1 MKNQTA
7 QNVSVTESLTRTWW
21 KNATSDVK
29 VYTIKQ
35 SMNQLVTVDWII
47 CEWSLF
53 NKKNEL

>member
-29 VYTIKQ
+29 TI
-35 SMNQLVTVDWII
+35 
-47 CEWSLF
+47 
-53 NKKNEL
+53 NESVSDCWLDNMCKIFI